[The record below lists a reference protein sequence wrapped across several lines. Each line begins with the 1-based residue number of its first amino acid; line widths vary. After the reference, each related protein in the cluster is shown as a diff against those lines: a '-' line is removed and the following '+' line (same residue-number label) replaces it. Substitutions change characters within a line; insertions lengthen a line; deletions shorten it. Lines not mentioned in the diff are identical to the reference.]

1 MQTEEKLNKI
11 AQDLYHEDKSEKD
24 VLVIVTQILSSM
36 YNEQQRDREEVNHHY
51 QEQKEL
57 LEQIRDELKANNKAI
72 ANHENRI
79 SRLEWAMG
87 IAITVVGIS
96 TAWAVPE
103 VLSVLF
109 P

>member
-1 MQTEEKLNKI
+1 MKTEEKLNKV
-11 AQDLYHEDKSEKD
+11 AQDLYHEDKSEKE

-36 YNEQQRDREEVNHHY
+36 YNEQQRDREELSHHY

-57 LEQIRDELKANNKAI
+57 LEQIRDELKSNNKAI

-79 SRLEWAMG
+79 SRLEWVMG
-87 IAITVVGIS
+87 SAITVVGIS

-103 VLSVLF
+103 VLGNVFS
-109 P
+109 